1 MERID
6 VLEIHETSKGGQQLK
21 KKGDLSPE
29 PKNVDSYIANS
40 GSEARPILE
49 ELRKIIKSTI
59 PKAEEGISYNVPI
72 YNYHGI
78 LAGFAVYKNHVSFG
92 FGADVLQNRDRK
104 MLEEKGY
111 KTGKG
116 TMQIK
121 FDQEVPTTAIK
132 QILKAKAKMN
142 EAKRAIK

>member
-1 MERID
+1 MKM
-6 VLEIHETSKGGQQLK
+6 SK
-21 KKGDLSPE
+21 
-29 PKNVDSYIANS
+29 PKDVDSYIANS
-40 GSEARPILE
+40 GREARPILKE
-49 ELRKIIKSTI
+49 IREIIKSTI
-59 PKAEEGISYNVPI
+59 PQVEEGISWGVPF
-72 YNYHGI
+72 YKYHGA
-78 LAGFAVYKNHVSFG
+78 LAGFAAYKNHVSFG
-92 FGADVLQNRDRK
+92 FGAGVLQSKDRE

-121 FDQEVPTTAIK
+121 FDQKVPTTAIK